1 MHTKPSFEEL
11 QQKVNALEK
20 QVLEAGESETAL
32 RASEQYYRDLY
43 ENAPIAYFSKHEQAE
58 EALRESE
65 EKFRAL
71 AESAP
76 AAIVI
81 VAGED
86 LIYVNPAFESI
97 TGFTREEALGM
108 RFWEIVH
115 PDMQEFVKER
125 ALARQ
130 RGKNVPTHYEVKAL
144 IKDGSEI
151 WFDMAASSINYGGQT
166 AILAM
171 A

>member
-1 MHTKPSFEEL
+1 M
-11 QQKVNALEK
+11 VI
-20 QVLEAGESETAL
+20 
-32 RASEQYYRDLY
+32 D
-43 ENAPIAYFSKHEQAE
+43 ISKHKQAG

-65 EKFRAL
+65 EKFRVL

-130 RGKNVPTHYEVKAL
+130 RGKKNKRNRGNNESVDQDHR
-144 IKDGSEI
+144 I
-151 WFDMAASSINYGGQT
+151 SSH
-166 AILAM
+166 
-171 A
+171 